1 MKKKEYTILKH
12 PYFGSSQTL
21 IESFLIIGYDTN
33 DVLLSILKEKPELI
47 YKRSYY
53 LQNEVIFEYKN
64 KVSIISEIT
73 SEKCNS
79 IPNYDDIIDKCF
91 PYGSGK
97 IYLNKKE
104 IEYPYSF
111 QFYLRTSKHI
121 DTYNFGFVYKFYE
134 YFLIEDK
141 TTVCI
146 PKVFCILSQYPYF
159 NYFRIVASEIYKG
172 FNEYCYI
179 VLFQ

>member
-79 IPNYDDIIDKCF
+79 IPNYDDI
-91 PYGSGK
+91 Y
-97 IYLNKKE
+97 YW
-104 IEYPYSF
+104 
-111 QFYLRTSKHI
+111 
-121 DTYNFGFVYKFYE
+121 
-134 YFLIEDK
+134 
-141 TTVCI
+141 
-146 PKVFCILSQYPYF
+146 
-159 NYFRIVASEIYKG
+159 
-172 FNEYCYI
+172 
-179 VLFQ
+179 